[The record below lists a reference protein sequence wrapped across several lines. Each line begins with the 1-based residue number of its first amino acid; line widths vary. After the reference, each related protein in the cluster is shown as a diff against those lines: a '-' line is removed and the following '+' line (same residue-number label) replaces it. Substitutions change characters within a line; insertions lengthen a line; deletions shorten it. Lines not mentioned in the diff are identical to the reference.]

1 MNALLK
7 MVAANIT
14 ARIPKDHF
22 GIYKNKYNIIY
33 IFSIKIFDILFSV
46 HLKSYFG
53 NHFAGAYVKPDTNN
67 I

>member
-1 MNALLK
+1 

-22 GIYKNKYNIIY
+22 GIQKNNCDTIPSFTIN
-33 IFSIKIFDILFSV
+33 ILFGIQF
-46 HLKSYFG
+46 KSYFV

>member
-1 MNALLK
+1 

-22 GIYKNKYNIIY
+22 GIHKNKYNIIS
-33 IFSIKIFDILFSV
+33 IFTINFDILFSV
-46 HLKSYFG
+46 QLKSYFG